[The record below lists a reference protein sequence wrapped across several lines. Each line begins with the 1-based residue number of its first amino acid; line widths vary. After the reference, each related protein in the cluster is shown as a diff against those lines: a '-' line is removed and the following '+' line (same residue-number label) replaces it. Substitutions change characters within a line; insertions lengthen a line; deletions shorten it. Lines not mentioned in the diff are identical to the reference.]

1 MGPLLLSAEITT
13 PESWITLLVVCASAE
28 NPITTAN
35 MIKTPILTGKQLSKI
50 RHYIIIPLNFG
61 LKMRLKH
68 FNIEPGAQIFGACS
82 DPARLRILN
91 LILANGEM
99 CITDLE
105 QILEFTQ
112 TKTSRHL
119 IYLKNSGI
127 LTTRKFNQW
136 VFYQIKDEVSDII
149 QQIFQFL
156 RRDPV
161 LQKDQQVFQT
171 MYSNRELTLNKLK
184 IKPAGQ

>member
-1 MGPLLLSAEITT
+1 
-13 PESWITLLVVCASAE
+13 
-28 NPITTAN
+28 
-35 MIKTPILTGKQLSKI
+35 
-50 RHYIIIPLNFG
+50 
-61 LKMRLKH
+61 
-68 FNIEPGAQIFGACS
+68 
-82 DPARLRILN
+82 
-91 LILANGEM
+91 M

-136 VFYQIKDEVSDII
+136 VFYQIKDEVTDII

-161 LQKDQQVFQT
+161 LQRDQQLFQT
-171 MYSNRELTLNKLK
+171 MYNNRELTLNKLK
-184 IKPAGQ
+184 IKPTGQS